1 MMSKGME
8 KLVAGGLVV
17 ITIGG
22 VCYNL
27 GYNNNTSPPTYKTE
41 IVQTQDDEIK
51 INYKEIIVE
60 ELHEEAQLI
69 ICSNKMIIPMTFEE
83 NHWYGDK
90 TQDIEFS
97 AIGKWIIDFSKI
109 TSDNIVMNE
118 NSKSITIFLSK
129 PIKDITLLE
138 EETKFEKTENNW
150 FCFGDIKYTAE
161 EYETIKYNVKCEA
174 LSKMI
179 DYDEQAKDCARESIH
194 KMVTT
199 ITRTNYNIKVVWI
212 E

>member
-1 MMSKGME
+1 MNKTIT
-8 KLVAGGLVV
+8 KLVASGLIMV
-17 ITIGG
+17 TIGG
-22 VCYNL
+22 VSYYV
-27 GYNNNTSPPTYKTE
+27 GSTSQPPPTVVRTE
-41 IVQTQDDEIK
+41 IVQTKEGKVEID
-51 INYKEIIVE
+51 YKEIIAE
-60 ELHEEAQLI
+60 GLQQESQLI
-69 ICSNKMIIPMTFEE
+69 ICSNKMTIPMSFEQS
-83 NHWYGDK
+83 HWYGSAK
-90 TQDIEFS
+90 KDIEFS
-97 AIGKWIIDFSKI
+97 AIGKWTIDFSKI

-161 EYETIKYNVKCEA
+161 EYETIKYNAKCEA

>member
-1 MMSKGME
+1 MSKGMI
-8 KLVAGGLVV
+8 KLVAGTLLLTTV
-17 ITIGG
+17 GG
-22 VCYNL
+22 VSYYI
-27 GYNNNTSPPTYKTE
+27 GSGINTSPPTYKTE
-41 IVQTQDDEIK
+41 IIQTQDDEVK
-51 INYKEIIVE
+51 INYKDIIVK

-69 ICSNKMIIPMTFEE
+69 ICSNKMIIPMTLEQS
-83 NHWYGDK
+83 HWYGSAK
-90 TQDIEFS
+90 KDIEFS
-97 AIGKWIIDFSKI
+97 AIGKWTIDFSKI

-129 PIKDITLLE
+129 PIKDVTLLE

-150 FCFGDIKYTAE
+150 FCFGDIKYTPE
-161 EYETIKYNVKCEA
+161 EYETIKYNAKCEA

-199 ITRTNYNIKVVWI
+199 TTRTNYNIKVVWI

>member
-1 MMSKGME
+1 MNKTIT
-8 KLVAGGLVV
+8 KLVASCLIMVTV
-17 ITIGG
+17 GG
-22 VCYNL
+22 VSYYV
-27 GYNNNTSPPTYKTE
+27 GSTSQPPPTVVRTE
-41 IVQTQDDEIK
+41 IVQTKEGKVEID
-51 INYKEIIVE
+51 YKEIIAE
-60 ELHEEAQLI
+60 GLQQESQLI
-69 ICSNKMIIPMTFEE
+69 ICSNKMTIPMSFEQS
-83 NHWYGDK
+83 HWYGSAK
-90 TQDIEFS
+90 KDIEFS
-97 AIGKWIIDFSKI
+97 AIGKWTIDFSKI
-109 TSDNIVMNE
+109 TSDNIVINE
-118 NSKSITIFLSK
+118 NSKSITIFLSR
-129 PIKDITLLE
+129 PIKDVTLLE

-161 EYETIKYNVKCEA
+161 EYEGIKYNAKCEA